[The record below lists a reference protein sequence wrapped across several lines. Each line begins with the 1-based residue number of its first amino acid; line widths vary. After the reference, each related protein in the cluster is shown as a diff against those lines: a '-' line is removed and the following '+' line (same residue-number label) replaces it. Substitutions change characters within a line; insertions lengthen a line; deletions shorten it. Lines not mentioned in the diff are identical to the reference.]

1 MEEKDM
7 LNSHEVII
15 NENILPRLKAV
26 EDVTVA
32 VQQEMANLK
41 NDLLG
46 VQKGQ
51 KELEVT
57 LLKEGQLNRQIM
69 TENKELTNK
78 LLTHVLAKDEKE
90 TQAEIDER
98 KAENQSKIE
107 TRKAKWELI
116 GKISVT
122 LLSSGSII
130 YLIFEAVTK

>member
-1 MEEKDM
+1 MEENELLKSHDM
-7 LNSHEVII
+7 II
-15 NENILPRLKAV
+15 HENILPRLKAV

-41 NDLLG
+41 TDLMG

-57 LLKEGQLNRQIM
+57 LLKEGQLNREIM
-69 TENKELTNK
+69 NENKELTNK
-78 LLTHVLAKDEKE
+78 LLNHVLGKDEKE
-90 TQAEIDER
+90 TQAEIDD
-98 KAENQSKIE
+98 K
-107 TRKAKWELI
+107 KAKWELI
-116 GKISVT
+116 GKVTVT